1 MVGRMF
7 LSVLS
12 TSLATSLIIIL
23 LMILSPFI
31 NRRYAAKWKY
41 WVWIVL
47 ALRLTMPF
55 NLTDVQNVI
64 GNLSQSPTV
73 EALQSER
80 DAARPSQN
88 TVVVLPNQRILLELP
103 SGMTEPLAQTDRTS
117 ARVTQLIIL
126 ECIWIAGSM
135 IFLGIHLGTYMT
147 YKRQVRHGG
156 ILRKDKTAVE
166 FIHSLSDELRLKKNI
181 PIIEYSKA
189 DSPMVLGFVRPVLVL
204 PAEEYSDEE
213 LFFILKHELIHS
225 KRHDVWCKLLFVLA
239 NAIHWF
245 NPFIWLMQREAA
257 VDMELSCDERVIL
270 DAGYTT
276 RKAYTETLFSTLHK
290 KSVSKTPLSTQFYGG
305 KRVMEKRFRNILGCS
320 GKKSGFIILLCTFVL
335 IISFGL
341 LIGCSVSESGSS
353 TNLSEEDGS
362 TNISERIV
370 AENVDVPAIVL
381 DQAKEM
387 VSEWYTTAQAD
398 FADYG
403 YVNWRIE
410 LLTHCYTYDDFEGMT
425 LLIYQLNYEL
435 LSEQP
440 DKVMLVGGMNIT
452 EDGWVTPDYSNSRF
466 LIFRQ
471 DRDTLSY
478 LTWLFENDCYPPDEV
493 FTDDLRNQLE
503 SMGILGEADTSES
516 GNTTILTYI
525 IEGEPVEQTAALFTG
540 NGYSIYVPDDD
551 WILYGS
557 DIWHSIY
564 NDRIRFWVTC
574 YADQDMSQ
582 VKRELGNSQGMLP
595 DVESIR
601 ENEMTGQMGDLIT
614 KVRLIEQPEASH
626 VWAVFY
632 CYPEG
637 AIEGA
642 GARLPVIVDTFSA
655 SETVKNDFW
664 NMIPSSGETNAN
676 VLQFTNGL
684 RLILPEAWNDKIV
697 LEKYDLINTL
707 CISEKNNANA
717 GGGGELVHLFYIGHS
732 EEDLTFSADNP
743 YRFFGEDARNIHK
756 VLGVYRTEDNE
767 YALIYTR
774 YSDADYTNED
784 PKLCKDFQ
792 DLYKY
797 VDEVQVITDNM
808 PGFTE
813 CGLEDLDWV
822 WME

>member
-1 MVGRMF
+1 MVERMF

-41 WVWIVL
+41 WVWIIL
-47 ALRLTMPF
+47 ALRLIVPF
-55 NLTDVQNVI
+55 HLTDVQNMI
-64 GNLSQSPTV
+64 DNLSQRLTA
-73 EALQSER
+73 EALYSER
-80 DAARPSQN
+80 DAVQTPQN
-88 TVVVLPNQRILLELP
+88 NVTVRPNQRILLELP
-103 SGMTEPLAQTDRTS
+103 SGMTEPLAQTDR
-117 ARVTQLIIL
+117 AANRVTKLIIL

-135 IFLGIHLGTYMT
+135 IFLGIHLGTYMM
-147 YKRQVRHGG
+147 YKRQVLHGG
-156 ILRKDKTAVE
+156 ILRKDKAIAE
-166 FIHSLSDELRLKKNI
+166 LLHSLSDELQLKKRI
-181 PIIEYSKA
+181 SIIEYSKA
-189 DSPMVLGFVRPVLVL
+189 ASPMMLGFVRPVLIL

-213 LFFILKHELIHS
+213 LFFILKHELIHY

-245 NPFIWLMQREAA
+245 NPFIWLMQREAV
-257 VDMELSCDERVIL
+257 VDMELSCDERVML

-290 KSVSKTPLSTQFYGG
+290 KCTSKTPLSTQFYGG
-305 KRVMEKRFRNILGCS
+305 KRVMEKRFRNILGRS
-320 GKKSGFIILLCTFVL
+320 GKRSGFIILLCTFVL
-335 IISFGL
+335 VISLGL
-341 LIGCSVSESGSS
+341 LIGCSVPVSGSS
-353 TNLSEEDGS
+353 TSVSEEES
-362 TNISERIV
+362 TKISERIV
-370 AENVDVPAIVL
+370 AENVDVPEIVL
-381 DQAKEM
+381 DHAKEL
-387 VSEWYTTAQAD
+387 VAEWFVWAQTE
-398 FADYG
+398 FPDYG
-403 YVNWRIE
+403 YANWRIE
-410 LLTHCYTYDDFEGMT
+410 LLTHCYTYKDFEGIT
-425 LLIYQLNYEL
+425 LQIYQLNYEL

-440 DKVMLVGGMNIT
+440 ENVMLAGGMSIT

-466 LIFRQ
+466 LIFQ
-471 DRDTLSY
+471 QNGDDLTY
-478 LTWLFENDCYPPDEV
+478 LTYLFENDCYPPDEV

-503 SMGILGEADTSES
+503 STDILGETDTSES
-516 GNTTILTYI
+516 GNTTTLTYI
-525 IEGEPVEQTAALFTG
+525 MEGEPVEQVATLFKG
-540 NGYSIYVPDDD
+540 SGYSIYVPDDD
-551 WILYGS
+551 WVPYGS

-574 YADQDMSQ
+574 YADQDISQ

-601 ENEMTGQMGDLIT
+601 ENEMTGQIGDLIT

-655 SETVKNDFW
+655 AETVKNDFW

-697 LEKYDLINTL
+697 LEKNDLINTL
-707 CISEKNNANA
+707 YISEKNNANA
-717 GGGGELVHLFYIGHS
+717 DGGGELVHLFYIGHN

-784 PKLCKDFQ
+784 PKLRKDFQ

-813 CGLEDLDWV
+813 CGLEDLDWI